1 MVTADDFRKWMM
13 EPEADDREVEA
24 VLGAARMYLAGA
36 GVPRLLDNEE
46 KDMAIL
52 QLAGY
57 WWESR
62 GPGQSGEYPAPP
74 PSVRSMILHL
84 RYPDEE
90 AMP

>member
-1 MVTADDFRKWMM
+1 MVDANRFRAWMM
-13 EPEADDREVEA
+13 DPEADEREVQA
-24 VLGAARMYLAGA
+24 VLGAARMYLTGA
-36 GVPRLLDNEE
+36 GVPALMDNEE
-46 KDMAIL
+46 KDMVIL

-84 RYPDEE
+84 RYADEE
-90 AMP
+90 GQA